1 MFREENKAEV
11 YTVRFTEDLGL
22 NEREIYVKSP
32 NDLLQQCFEIIDEFG
47 IDLLDI
53 DVEKVEGAKTWIYDS
68 IPNAPRVIVSD
79 LDA

>member
-1 MFREENKAEV
+1 MFREENRAEV

-32 NDLLQQCFEIIDEFG
+32 NDLLQQCFEIFNEFG

-53 DVEKVEGAKTWIYDS
+53 DVEKVEGAKTWINDS
-68 IPNAPRVIVSD
+68 IPNAPRDIVSD